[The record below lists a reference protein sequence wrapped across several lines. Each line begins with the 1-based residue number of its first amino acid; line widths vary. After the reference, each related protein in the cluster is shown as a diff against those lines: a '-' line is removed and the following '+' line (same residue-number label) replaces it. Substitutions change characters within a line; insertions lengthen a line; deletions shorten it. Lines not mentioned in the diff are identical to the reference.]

1 MIAYLTWISFIAGG
15 LLVLMLLLSIVG
27 GLDFDMDIDM
37 SSDSDTAGGDG
48 LGIFK
53 AGLTFLSIG
62 AWTMKLL
69 LLSEMTTPFALV
81 LGTVAG
87 LAAMYILHIIV
98 KTLLN
103 NDENVNWE
111 ADDAV
116 LQLGEVYLKIPA
128 QEGNGIINV
137 EVKGA
142 TREMKAKSLD
152 NKEIKTGAKIRVMEI
167 AGEFA
172 LVVQEDISNKTI

>member
-1 MIAYLTWISFIAGG
+1 
-15 LLVLMLLLSIVG
+15 
-27 GLDFDMDIDM
+27 
-37 SSDSDTAGGDG
+37 
-48 LGIFK
+48 
-53 AGLTFLSIG
+53 
-62 AWTMKLL
+62 
-69 LLSEMTTPFALV
+69 MTTPLALV